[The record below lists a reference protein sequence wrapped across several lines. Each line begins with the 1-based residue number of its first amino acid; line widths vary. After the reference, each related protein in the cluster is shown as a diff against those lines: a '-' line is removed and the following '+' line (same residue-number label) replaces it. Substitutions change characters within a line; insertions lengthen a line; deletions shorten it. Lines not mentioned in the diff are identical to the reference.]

1 MSADASAA
9 VPAMRP
15 GGEMARRELHFVW
28 LLDTSGSMNADG
40 KIQSLNVA
48 IREAIPQLRAAARDN
63 PNVAVLVRAIAFSN
77 GARWHLETP
86 TPVEALRWVDLA
98 AAGHTDLGAA
108 LRLLADAMATP
119 PMPERAVSPVFVLVT
134 DGHHTDDFEAGLAA
148 LLAEPWGREAVRA
161 AITIGRDVN
170 LAALQKFIGDESSR
184 PVQANNPE
192 QLVQQIRW
200 LSRSG
205 LERVSQ
211 VDDGGRVRSA
221 SSFAADAEAEW

>member
-1 MSADASAA
+1 MSADASIA

-40 KIQSLNVA
+40 KIQALNVA

-86 TPVEALRWVDLA
+86 TPVESLRWVDLA

-134 DGHHTDDFEAGLAA
+134 DGHHTDDFDAGLAA
-148 LLAEPWGREAVRA
+148 LLAQPWGREAVRA

-211 VDDGGRVRSA
+211 VDDGGRARSA
-221 SSFAADAEAEW
+221 GSFAADAEAEW

>member
-1 MSADASAA
+1 MSAEVETA
-9 VPAMRP
+9 VPPMRP
-15 GGEMARRELHFVW
+15 GGAMARRELHFIW

-40 KIQSLNVA
+40 KIQALNVA

-86 TPVEALRWVDLA
+86 TPVESLRWSDLA

-108 LRLLADAMATP
+108 LRLLADAMASP

-134 DGHHTDDFEAGLAA
+134 DGHHTDDFDAGLAA
-148 LLAEPWGREAVRA
+148 LLAQPWGREAVRA
-161 AITIGRDVN
+161 AVTIGRDVN
-170 LAALQKFIGDESSR
+170 LAALQKFIGDESVR

-192 QLVQQIRW
+192 ELVQQIRW

-211 VDDGGRVRSA
+211 IDDGGVARSA
-221 SSFAADAEAEW
+221 GFFEVDTEAEW